1 MARWINYNYFIME
14 TVFPQ
19 LETEEFIL
27 EQVRAPEES
36 PKYPL
41 PPEIIKILE
50 IVRDSLGLVH
60 K

>member
-1 MARWINYNYFIME
+1 ME
-14 TVFPQ
+14 TRFPHQ
-19 LETEEFIL
+19 EDESFIL
-27 EQVRAPEES
+27 EQVRAPEEA

-50 IVRDSLGLVH
+50 MVRDTLFVVH

>member
-1 MARWINYNYFIME
+1 ME

-27 EQVRAPEES
+27 EQVRAPEEA

-41 PPEIIKILE
+41 SPEIIRILE
-50 IVRDSLGLVH
+50 MVRDSLGLVH